1 MVLSKYFIKYMI
13 KEILKELI
21 LSFETDS
28 YYPAKLKYRDFLA
41 HVYMTFDEKIVSSK
55 VDREMNKY
63 KKMRIDVINYI
74 VAHENQIIKQLS
86 K

>member
-1 MVLSKYFIKYMI
+1 MI

-21 LSFETDS
+21 SSFETER
-28 YYPAKLKYRDFLA
+28 YCPEKLKYKDFLA
-41 HVYMTFDEKIVSSK
+41 HVYMTFDKKIVSSK

>member
-1 MVLSKYFIKYMI
+1 MI

-41 HVYMTFDEKIVSSK
+41 HVYMTFDKKIVLSK

-74 VAHENQIIKQLS
+74 VMHEKQVIRELS

>member
-1 MVLSKYFIKYMI
+1 MI

-28 YYPAKLKYRDFLA
+28 YYPAKLKYRDFIA
-41 HVYMTFDEKIVSSK
+41 HVYMTFDKKIVSSK

-74 VAHENQIIKQLS
+74 VMHEKQVIRELS